1 MIDLLFKIL
10 LGAWCLAVTT
20 LRAAWVLVLL
30 LLLLGL
36 SGVL

>member
-1 MIDLLFKIL
+1 VIEFLFKVL

-20 LRAAWVLVLL
+20 LRVAWVLVLL

>member
-1 MIDLLFKIL
+1 MVDLLLKIL
-10 LGAWCLAVTT
+10 VGILCFAVAT
-20 LRAAWVLVLL
+20 LRVAWVLVLL